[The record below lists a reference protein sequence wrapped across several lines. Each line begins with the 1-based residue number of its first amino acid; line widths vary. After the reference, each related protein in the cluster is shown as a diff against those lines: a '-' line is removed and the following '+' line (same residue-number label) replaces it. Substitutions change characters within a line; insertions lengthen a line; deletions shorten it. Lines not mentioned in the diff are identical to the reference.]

1 MPSTSSFEKGVSIK
15 FDPPLAGY
23 EEVKPRLLGM
33 KLDAEESLSM
43 ISLSCTQSN
52 AEAYVKRPPI
62 TTFELRREAFIT
74 LFAVAFLLY
83 VTFSYS
89 QPTSTIW
96 NFGPWLRD
104 TVGPTS
110 MKLSCGVAIFLHS
123 LEALYVA
130 SVCKRHSTGLLKW
143 TFATF
148 FLGYPALR
156 RLRALVHKGRIDS
169 IQKIH

>member
-1 MPSTSSFEKGVSIK
+1 MTLAYVLKGGEKKEVSIK

-23 EEVKPRLLGM
+23 EEVKPRLQEM
-33 KLDAEESLSM
+33 KLDAEESLGM
-43 ISLSCTQSN
+43 
-52 AEAYVKRPPI
+52 VKRPPI
-62 TTFELRREAFIT
+62 TAFELRREAFIT
-74 LFAVAFLLY
+74 LVVMAFLLY

-96 NFGPWLRD
+96 NFDPWLRN

-110 MKLSCGVAIFLHS
+110 MKLSWGIVIFLHS

-130 SVCKRHSTGLLKW
+130 SVCKRHSTGLALGLKW
-143 TFATF
+143 TLATF

-156 RLRALVHKGRIDS
+156 RLRALVHKARIDS